1 MQQNL
6 APDLVYA
13 AESPNFLNEFDLELA
28 DFEDLGAEFLDVHS
42 TVTPLH
48 PSGTRGT
55 RFWQNAIDLL
65 REKLLQR
72 GWIPEDITN
81 QPRVTKIT
89 AGGKKLSITFANG
102 DSNTGM
108 LIQPKTGNRKGKT
121 TRSAISN
128 NSSQMSLSLVGGES
142 HTPDLES
149 YDGLW
154 FVLAFLDEDEG
165 EIRLEISKPV
175 DMHMNKPTK
184 WAKRIII
191 PPVPLRND
199 PLDDHDD
206 DSGTPS
212 IDIPISPKSGT

>member
-13 AESPNFLNEFDLELA
+13 TESPSFLGVFDLELA

-42 TVTPLH
+42 VVNPLH

-55 RFWQNAIDLL
+55 RFWHEAIALL
-65 REKLLQR
+65 RDKLLQR
-72 GWIPEDITN
+72 GWSPENINN
-81 QPRVTKIT
+81 QPRVTKLT
-89 AGGKKLSITFANG
+89 TGGRKLSITFANG
-102 DSNTGM
+102 DNNTGT
-108 LIQPKTGNRKGKT
+108 LTQPKTGNRKGKT
-121 TRSAISN
+121 TRAAISN
-128 NSSQMSLSLVGGES
+128 NSSQMSLDLVGGKS
-142 HTPDLES
+142 HNPDLDS
-149 YDGLW
+149 YDGVW

-175 DMHMNKPTK
+175 DMYMNKPTK

-191 PPVPLRND
+191 PSVPLRNE
-199 PLDDHDD
+199 PLDDQDGD
-206 DSGTPS
+206 FSAPS